1 MKDKKGHCRL
11 CGHRDKDLYTRCSTC
26 QLPEPLRSARM
37 ERILKYQRRAE
48 LGLPLF
54 DEIRLQPSSWLEL
67 LSAPNQGA

>member
-1 MKDKKGHCRL
+1 
-11 CGHRDKDLYTRCSTC
+11 
-26 QLPEPLRSARM
+26 M